1 MIERKKLATTPERPT
16 DATGKISAAWERSIR
31 GLSKRPQLGKVTHSV
46 TARMIDGL
54 TCAVDV
60 DAHRLVADQP
70 EVAGGNDRGLP
81 PSLYL
86 EAALASC
93 LAIGYRQ
100 RFAAT
105 GVPVSAIEVEVTA
118 TIDVCGQYGLDDTK
132 LGFDGPVTY
141 AVRVDSSAADEAVLE
156 VLDWVDARS
165 PLANILRKPI
175 ELRRQVR
182 VGRAGG

>member
-1 MIERKKLATTPERPT
+1 MDTTEKSA
-16 DATGKISAAWERSIR
+16 DATEKISNAWQRSVR
-31 GLSKRPQLGKVTHSV
+31 GLTRRPQLGKVTRSV
-46 TARMIDGL
+46 TARMTDGL
-54 TCAVDV
+54 TCAIEA
-60 DAHRLVADQP
+60 DAHRILADQP

-105 GVPVSAIEVEVTA
+105 GVPVSAIEVQVTA
-118 TIDVCGQYGLDDTK
+118 TIDVCGQYGIDDSK

-141 AVRVDSSAADEAVLE
+141 AVRVDSPAADQAVLE
-156 VLDWVDARS
+156 VLDWVDAHS
-165 PLANILRKPI
+165 PLTNILRKPV
-175 ELRRQVR
+175 ELVR
-182 VGRAGG
+182 ELQLTRTGR